1 MENEPEELVCSI
13 CNATVLKDTEVCES
27 CGSDLVEFETSSPAA
42 NKYSKLKIISNSF
55 RILGFVYGALTLI
68 GVVLIISKWSS
79 SYNLSGESTSEINI
93 SNLIA
98 GVGTPLV
105 IGAVIITILF
115 ALSEGINILIDMESN
130 SRVRNRIL
138 QKLLNIKKQQS

>member
-79 SYNLSGESTSEINI
+79 SYNSYGETTSGISF

-98 GVGTPLV
+98 VGTPLV
-105 IGAVIITILF
+105 IGAVIVAILF